1 MRYFTLV
8 RYEIIVVG
16 GGLSGLR
23 AAIEAKVRG
32 ADVAI
37 LSGTYPMR
45 SHSVAAQGGINAS
58 LGNSDPS
65 DNIEKHAFDTVKGSD
80 YLADQDSVIELC
92 KDAINRVRELDAWGC
107 PFSRYDDGRIAQR
120 PFGGAEF
127 PRTCFAADKTGHAIT
142 HTVYQQALRLG
153 VVILNE
159 KIALRLA
166 VDEVGVRGLVAL
178 DLKSGR
184 IEALQAKAIIIATG
198 GAGRVYSRTTNAHQS
213 TGYGIA
219 MASWAGVPMEDMEF
233 VQFHPTT
240 LLGSNILITE
250 AARGEGGLLYNASGE
265 RFMQRYAPE
274 KMELAPRDIV
284 ARAIWREILE
294 GRGFD
299 GGYVNLDITHLGAQT
314 IMEKLPQIQ
323 ELALRMAGVDA
334 TKEPIPVQPGQHY
347 TMGGIETD
355 SVGRTRV
362 PGLFA
367 AGECAC
373 VSVHGANRLGGNSLL
388 DCLVFGARAG
398 YAAAGSLTGSQFG
411 GEAALEKVS
420 NHIDSLIKSLT
431 KRGLEEGSV
440 NHHHIRKELQNVM
453 WEDVG
458 IFRDG
463 ERLADGLS
471 KVKLLKEKFY
481 NKSGVSGEI
490 GAFDLDL
497 VDALMLSGML
507 DVSLAIV
514 GGALLRRESRGSHY
528 RLDYNKRDD
537 EAWLKHTLAFHTNEG
552 PRFEYKP
559 VQLSRWVVKEREY

>member
-1 MRYFTLV
+1 M
-8 RYEIIVVG
+8 
-16 GGLSGLR
+16 
-23 AAIEAKVRG
+23 
-32 ADVAI
+32 
-37 LSGTYPMR
+37 
-45 SHSVAAQGGINAS
+45 
-58 LGNSDPS
+58 
-65 DNIEKHAFDTVKGSD
+65 
-80 YLADQDSVIELC
+80 
-92 KDAINRVRELDAWGC
+92 
-107 PFSRYDDGRIAQR
+107 
-120 PFGGAEF
+120 
-127 PRTCFAADKTGHAIT
+127 
-142 HTVYQQALRLG
+142 
-153 VVILNE
+153 
-159 KIALRLA
+159 
-166 VDEVGVRGLVAL
+166 VAL
-178 DLKSGR
+178 DLKSGQ
-184 IEALQAKAIIIATG
+184 IESLQAKAVIIATG

-219 MASWAGVPMEDMEF
+219 MASWAGVPLEDMEF

-294 GRGFD
+294 GRGFE
-299 GGYVNLDITHLGAQT
+299 GGYVNLDITHLGEQT

-323 ELALRMAGVDA
+323 ELVLRMAGVDA

-355 SVGRTRV
+355 SVGRTRLS
-362 PGLFA
+362 GLFA

-373 VSVHGANRLGGNSLL
+373 VSIHGANRLGGNSLL

-398 YAAAGSLTGSQFG
+398 YAAAGSLKESQFG
-411 GEAALEKVS
+411 GEAAIEKAS
-420 NHIDSLIKSLT
+420 NHVDSLIKSLI
-431 KRGLEEGSV
+431 KRGSEEGSV
-440 NHHHIRKELQNVM
+440 NHHHIRKELQSVM
-453 WEDVG
+453 WEDAG

-463 ERLADGLS
+463 DRLTNGLS
-471 KVKLLKEKFY
+471 KIKLLKENFY
-481 NKSGVSGEI
+481 SNSGVSGEH
-490 GAFDLDL
+490 GAFNLDL

-528 RLDYNKRDD
+528 RLDYNKRND
-537 EAWLKHTLAFHTNEG
+537 EEWLKHTLAFHTSEG

-559 VQLSRWVVKEREY
+559 VQLSRWSVKEREY